1 VIEAAALVAV
11 MVAGTDWEPHR
22 PVHGPYRGIVAA
34 ASRIPDDWRPFA
46 DCVSDRESGGSY
58 TARNATS
65 SAAGRWQ
72 FLDTSWRVHGGIHYM
87 VTARLRAHGLPAA
100 AAGDVR
106 AFLRDTPIHKW
117 PGAYQDTAFVAVL
130 RSGGWHHWKGAHCDR
145 LAP

>member
-1 VIEAAALVAV
+1 VIEALIGAFLE
-11 MVAGTDWEPHR
+11 AGQYWQPDR
-22 PVHGPYRGIVAA
+22 PLHGAHAQIVRE
-34 ASRIPDDWRPFA
+34 ASRIPGPLRPFA

-58 TARNATS
+58 TSRNPTS
-65 SAAGRWQ
+65 SASGRWQ

-87 VTARLRAHGLPAA
+87 VTARLRGHGLPAA

-117 PGAYQDTAFVAVL
+117 PGPYQDTAFVAVIL
-130 RSGGWHHWKGAHCDR
+130 SGGWHHWKGAHCDR